1 MLQESVMYVIQSV
14 YTNCI
19 HYCNYVV
26 STLRKKENKFS
37 MKTKLD
43 ATERLRTSSF
53 LKIAVA
59 LGGGKIKI

>member
-1 MLQESVMYVIQSV
+1 MLPESVMYVTQPV

-26 STLRKKENKFS
+26 STLHKKENKFS

-43 ATERLRTSSF
+43 ATERLRMSSF

>member
-1 MLQESVMYVIQSV
+1 M
-14 YTNCI
+14 
-19 HYCNYVV
+19 V
-26 STLRKKENKFS
+26 STLHKKENKFS